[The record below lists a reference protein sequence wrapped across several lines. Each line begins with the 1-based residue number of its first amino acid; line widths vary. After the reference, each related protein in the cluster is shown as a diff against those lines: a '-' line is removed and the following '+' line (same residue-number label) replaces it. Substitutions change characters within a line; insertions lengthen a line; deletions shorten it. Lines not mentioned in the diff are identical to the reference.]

1 MRDRSTEE
9 HKQAIVRKLAYST
22 LSDRQFAIEEGVAF
36 ATLHKWK
43 TKYRCDTT
51 DQEKSK
57 DIISDNWSM
66 EEKFA
71 VVLESASLS
80 EIELGEY
87 CRRKGI
93 YPEHVSAWK
102 HACIQGNM
110 KNSDHKRKADSNS
123 KADKKRIRE
132 LERELARKEKALA
145 EAAALLLLRKKLDAL
160 WDENEAD

>member
-1 MRDRSTEE
+1 VRDRTSEE
-9 HKQAIVRKLAYST
+9 YKKAIVRKMASSS
-22 LSDRQFAIEEGVAF
+22 LSGRQFAIEEGVAL

-43 TKYRCDTT
+43 TKYRCDSI

-57 DIISDNWSM
+57 AVASDNWSL

-93 YPEHVSAWK
+93 YPEHVSVWK

-110 KNSDHKRKADSNS
+110 KNSDHKRKADSAS
-123 KADKKRIRE
+123 KTDKKRIRE

-160 WDENEAD
+160 WDENEED